1 MWAVW
6 PFYCGRLT
14 TLGRLVHVLV
24 PGLVGCP
31 ALFARRLLAAGGWG
45 WVTKWLAMQLWFPR
59 LVLAHWWVKL
69 GSRVK
74 GWGAGRTGSS
84 DDMLMDGVHFQYSWL
99 WGLRCLT
106 PSADPLVSGAR
117 SQGSWLRIPRC
128 LGAGIS
134 LLVGVSGTL
143 EGLPVVM
150 SACWWAETS
159 PWVSGYSPCVS

>member
-1 MWAVW
+1 
-6 PFYCGRLT
+6 
-14 TLGRLVHVLV
+14 
-24 PGLVGCP
+24 
-31 ALFARRLLAAGGWG
+31 
-45 WVTKWLAMQLWFPR
+45 
-59 LVLAHWWVKL
+59 
-69 GSRVK
+69 
-74 GWGAGRTGSS
+74 
-84 DDMLMDGVHFQYSWL
+84 MDGVHFQYSWL

-150 SACWWAETS
+150 SAC
-159 PWVSGYSPCVS
+159 